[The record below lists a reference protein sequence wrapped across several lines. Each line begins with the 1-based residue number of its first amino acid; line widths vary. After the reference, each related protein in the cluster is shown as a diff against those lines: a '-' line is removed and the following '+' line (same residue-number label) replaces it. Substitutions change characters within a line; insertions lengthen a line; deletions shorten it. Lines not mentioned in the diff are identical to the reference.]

1 MFIGKT
7 AATLILSSVLMMLS
21 QDGSCRRTSQNLPSA
36 NSNSSA
42 QANKSMDDQAANK
55 NMSLSSNAQTDSN
68 SSEKW
73 GGDHVSLVTKPGGAD
88 LEFDCAHG
96 EIRVEIKTDSEGN
109 FDLAGTLSREGG
121 PTRLEDSG
129 QPVRYVGRITQDTMT
144 FRIHFRG
151 TDQPSEVFTLK
162 RGSEGRLRKCK

>member
-1 MFIGKT
+1 MT
-7 AATLILSSVLMMLS
+7 LS
-21 QDGSCRRTSQNLPSA
+21 QGGSCRGNQRKSPSA

-55 NMSLSSNAQTDSN
+55 NISLSSNAPTASN

-96 EIRVEIKTDSEGN
+96 EISVEVKTDSEGN

-121 PTRLEDSG
+121 PTRLGEDSEG
-129 QPVRYVGRITQDTMT
+129 QPVRYVGRIIQDTMT
-144 FRIHFRG
+144 FRIHYRG
-151 TDQPSEVFTLK
+151 NDQPSEVFTLK
-162 RGSEGRLRKCK
+162 RGTDGRLRKCK

>member
-1 MFIGKT
+1 MT
-7 AATLILSSVLMMLS
+7 LS
-21 QDGSCRRTSQNLPSA
+21 QGGACRGNQGRSPSA

-42 QANKSMDDQAANK
+42 QANKSMDNQAANK
-55 NMSLSSNAQTDSN
+55 NSLSSNAPTGSN
-68 SSEKW
+68 VSEKW

-96 EIRVEIKTDSEGN
+96 EIKVEVKTDSEGN

-121 PTRLEDSG
+121 PSRLEEDSG

-144 FRIHFRG
+144 FRIHSRG
-151 TDQPSEVFTLK
+151 DDQPSEVFTLK
-162 RGSEGRLRKCK
+162 RGSEGRIRKCK